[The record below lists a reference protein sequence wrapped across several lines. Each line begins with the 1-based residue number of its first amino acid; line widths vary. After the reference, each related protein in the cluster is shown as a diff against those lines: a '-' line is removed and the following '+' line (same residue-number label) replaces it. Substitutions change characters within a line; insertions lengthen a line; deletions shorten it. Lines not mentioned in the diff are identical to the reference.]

1 MSARI
6 ALGALGLAAAAAVAV
21 ALWRDD
27 PASAPDADFAYYT
40 LALSWSPTYCQTEDR
55 AQRTAQCRGRPRAF
69 VLHGFWPQHES
80 GWPQSCYSGKRPWVP
95 EAVIDDMIDIMPGR
109 GLIIHQYAKHGS
121 CSGLTPE
128 AYFDAATRAYQGVR
142 VPQRF
147 ARLDRPLNATPAEI
161 ERAFLSANPKLDA
174 DMIAVS
180 CGPERLREVRVCFSK
195 DLEPTACGANE
206 DQTRLCDAARVRVP
220 PVR

>member
-1 MSARI
+1 MSARF

-21 ALWRDD
+21 ALWRDA
-27 PASAPDADFAYYT
+27 PAPAPAGDFAYYT
-40 LALSWSPTYCQTEDR
+40 LALSWSPSYCQSEDH
-55 AQRTAQCRGRPRAF
+55 AQRTAQCLGRPRAF
-69 VLHGFWPQHES
+69 VLHGFWPQHER

-121 CSGLTPE
+121 CSGLPPE
-128 AYFDAATRAYQGVR
+128 AYFDAATRAYQKVR
-142 VPQRF
+142 VPERF
-147 ARLDRPLNATPAEI
+147 LKLERTLNATPAGI
-161 ERAFLSANPKLDA
+161 ERAFLSANPDLDA
-174 DMIAVS
+174 DMVAIT

-206 DQTRLCDAARVRVP
+206 DQARLCDSARVRVP

>member
-1 MSARI
+1 VSARL
-6 ALGALGLAAAAAVAV
+6 ALAALGLAAASAVAV
-21 ALWRDD
+21 AVMRND
-27 PASAPDADFAYYT
+27 PAPSGDFAYYT

-69 VLHGFWPQHES
+69 VLHGFWPQHAR

-95 EAVIDDMIDIMPGR
+95 EPVIDDMIDIMPGR

-121 CSGLTPE
+121 CSGLPPE
-128 AYFDAATRAYQGVR
+128 NYFAAARRAFEQVR
-142 VPQRF
+142 VPERF
-147 ARLDRPLNATPAEI
+147 ARLNRALNAAPAEI
-161 ERAFLSANPKLDA
+161 ERAFLAANSELDA
-174 DMIAVS
+174 DMVAIT

-195 DLEPTACGANE
+195 ELEPTACGANE
-206 DQTRLCDAARVRVP
+206 DQARLCDAAQVRVP